1 MLVYISR
8 LAHSPPFNP
17 ALGLR
22 SAERGDLGVLRTAT
36 HLGFLPHERRDTMLV
51 LYMLCYGTVCTSVCH
66 KSELY

>member
-22 SAERGDLGVLRTAT
+22 SAERGDLGVLRTAP
-36 HLGFLPHERRDTMLV
+36 HLGFLPHERRDTVLV
-51 LYMLCYGTVCTSVCH
+51 RYMLCCGTACTSVCH